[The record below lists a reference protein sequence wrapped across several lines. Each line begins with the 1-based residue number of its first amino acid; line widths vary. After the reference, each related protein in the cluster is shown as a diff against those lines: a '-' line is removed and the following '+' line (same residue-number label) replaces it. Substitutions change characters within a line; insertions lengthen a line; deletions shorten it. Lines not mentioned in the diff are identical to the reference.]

1 MAVVINGSGTVTGLA
16 VGGLPD
22 GTVDTDTLANN
33 AVVTGKI
40 SDGTITNA
48 DVSSSAAIDGSKL
61 TGINTNTP
69 AFLAQASSGQIVSH
83 QTTTTIQ
90 FGTEVYDTD
99 SKYDTSTY
107 RFTPAS
113 AGKYVLFASVTFGN
127 MVADKSLTGGIRKNG
142 DSIVG
147 YAQSGSVVD
156 DLSISWTVIDEANTT
171 DYYDVCIYHRAGS
184 SVTTQATRGTI
195 FGAYK
200 LTE

>member
-1 MAVVINGSGTVTGLA
+1 MAITISGSGITS
-16 VGGLPD
+16 
-22 GTVDTDTLANN
+22 ANI
-33 AVVTGKI
+33 A
-40 SDGTITNA
+40 DGTITNA

-69 AFLAQASSGQIVSH
+69 AFLAQASSGQSVSH
-83 QTTTTIQ
+83 QTTTKIQ

-113 AGKYVLFASVTFGN
+113 AGKYVLFASVMFAN

-147 YAQSGSVVD
+147 YAQSGSVED

-171 DYYDVCIYHRAGS
+171 DYYDVYIYHRAGS
-184 SVTTQATRGTI
+184 SMTTQATRGTI